1 LTGFDE
7 RYETLRGRFVTRCAE
22 DLAVLEQAQAG
33 GSDPETLRA
42 TVHRLA
48 GAAGT
53 FGYPQLS
60 ELAGVVDD
68 RLLGNL
74 WPTPAELNALVEAVR
89 VLTRA

>member
-1 LTGFDE
+1 M
-7 RYETLRGRFVTRCAE
+7 RFVTRCAE
-22 DLAVLEQAQAG
+22 DLAVLEQARTG
-33 GSDPETLRA
+33 GSDPEILRA
-42 TVHRLA
+42 IVHRLA

-68 RLLGNL
+68 RLVENL
-74 WPTPAELNALVEAVR
+74 WPTPGELDALVEAVR

>member
-1 LTGFDE
+1 VD
-7 RYETLRGRFVTRCAE
+7 RCVE
-22 DLAVLEQAQAG
+22 DLAVLERAQAG

-68 RLLGNL
+68 RLLENL
-74 WPTPAELNALVEAVR
+74 WPTPSELAALVEAVR